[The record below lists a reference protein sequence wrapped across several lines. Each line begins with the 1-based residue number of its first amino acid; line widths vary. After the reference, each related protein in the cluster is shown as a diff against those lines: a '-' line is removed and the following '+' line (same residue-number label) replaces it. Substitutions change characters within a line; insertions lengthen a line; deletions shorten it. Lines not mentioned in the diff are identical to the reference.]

1 MDFPTT
7 VGYIPSDKEVNVD
20 PTKDSHLY
28 PSGQVRDKRTARR
41 ELKTCSKLGAD
52 NYSDIGSKR
61 NTHS

>member
-20 PTKDSHLY
+20 TTKDSHLY
-28 PSGQVRDKRTARR
+28 LPGQVRDKRTARR